1 MKRLATIFFALWV
14 LTSYYLVFA
23 WATIRQK
30 DATIEQQKAMVEGA
44 HSIAQSVIEV
54 YNRSG
59 GRR

>member
-1 MKRLATIFFALWV
+1 MKRLATIFFVLWV

-30 DATIEQQKAMVEGA
+30 DATIEQQKAMVEGRR
-44 HSIAQSVIEV
+44 SIAQSVIEV